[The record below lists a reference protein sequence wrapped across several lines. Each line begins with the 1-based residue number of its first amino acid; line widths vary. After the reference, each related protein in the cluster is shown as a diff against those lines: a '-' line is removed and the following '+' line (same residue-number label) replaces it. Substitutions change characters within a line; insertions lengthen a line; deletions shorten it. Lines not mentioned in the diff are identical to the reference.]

1 MKKEEKTLHDHF
13 NIVQNLIF
21 IGFAIMVIPA
31 IIPMNA
37 LWTGILMF
45 LGFGIMAAACI
56 YQNKYYKCPHCGSKL
71 NVRGIPKYCP
81 ECGQKLD

>member
-1 MKKEEKTLHDHF
+1 MKQEKTLHHHF

-31 IIPMNA
+31 IIRINA
-37 LWTGILMF
+37 IWTGILMF

-81 ECGQKLD
+81 DCGKKLTQ